1 MGDEDRA
8 FDEGFGGDEAEMA
21 PLEGEQKGGF
31 LGGALLK
38 ILKFAAMGIGAIIF
52 IVTVVIIT
60 MRIINRGNQPQGGY
74 EATSEAMQDTPP
86 ELTWYDN
93 IPEIRT
99 RTSDENAV
107 TVIVKVNLGY
117 EIEDKK
123 TQTELISRT
132 PRLQDM
138 IRGFFAEKTASQL
151 TPAHEEEL
159 KEELKQKINNVLSD
173 GRIREVIFLDF
184 NIMEF

>member
-8 FDEGFGGDEAEMA
+8 FDEGFVGDDADIA
-21 PLEGEQKGGF
+21 PLEGEKQGGF

-60 MRIINRGNQPQGGY
+60 MRIMNRGNQPQGGY
-74 EATSEAMQDTPP
+74 EATSEEMQSVPP

-117 EIEDKK
+117 EIEDKA
-123 TQTELISRT
+123 TQSELISRT

-138 IRGFFAEKTASQL
+138 IRSFFAGKTASQL
-151 TPAHEEEL
+151 QPRNEKEL
-159 KEELKQKINNVLSD
+159 KEELQAKINNALSKGKIKD
-173 GRIREVIFLDF
+173 VIFLDF

>member
-8 FDEGFGGDEAEMA
+8 FDEGFVGDEADIA
-21 PLEGEQKGGF
+21 PLEGEKQGGF

-60 MRIINRGNQPQGGY
+60 MRVIDRGNQPQGGF
-74 EATSEAMQDTPP
+74 EATSTEMQDAPQ
-86 ELTWYDN
+86 ELMWYDN

-117 EIEDKK
+117 KEEDKA
-123 TQTELISRT
+123 TQSELISRT

-138 IRGFFAEKTASQL
+138 IRSFFAEKTASQL
-151 TPAHEEEL
+151 QPRHEQEL
-159 KEELKQKINNVLSD
+159 KEELEAKINQVLSN
-173 GRIREVIFLDF
+173 GRIEEVIFLDF

>member
-1 MGDEDRA
+1 MGDEDQA
-8 FDEGFGGDEAEMA
+8 FDEGFGGDEGDIA
-21 PLEGEQKGGF
+21 PIEGESKGGF

-60 MRIINRGNQPQGGY
+60 MRIMNRGGQSQTAIPISEEYQGT
-74 EATSEAMQDTPP
+74 EEQLA
-86 ELTWYDN
+86 WYDN

-99 RTSDENAV
+99 RTSDENSV

-117 EIEDKK
+117 EMENKVV
-123 TQTELISRT
+123 QTELIART
-132 PRLQDM
+132 PRIQDQ
-138 IRGFFAEKTASQL
+138 IRQFFAQKKASQL
-151 TPAHEEEL
+151 TPRNEEEL
-159 KEELKQKINNVLSD
+159 KTELKELVNRIMSD
-173 GRIREVIFLDF
+173 GQIKDVIFLDF